1 MELWEALAAIVSGLT
16 KKLFGWGVAAVL
28 AASFSYFFY
37 VLLSH
42 QYRWEAI
49 APYTGN
55 LLSGWGTTIL
65 VSALSL
71 VASVLLAAVLTA
83 GQISEFAPARW
94 LTRIYVEIIRGT
106 PLLTQILVGYYMVAA
121 ALHVGNRLLVSV
133 VLLSA
138 FAAAYLAEIFRGGI
152 ESVPKSQWES
162 ARAIGLTGGQ
172 TYRYVVIPQ
181 AIRRVLPATAGQFAN
196 LIKDSSLLF
205 VISLPE
211 FTMQAKETNASTYAT
226 FESYLPLALGY
237 LALTLPISFLS
248 RKLERRFRY
257 EH

>member
-1 MELWEALAAIVSGLT
+1 MACGAAVIVNGLA
-16 KKLFGWGVAAVL
+16 KKLFGWGVAAFL
-28 AASFSYFFY
+28 AATFCFFFY
-37 VLLSH
+37 VLLRH
-42 QYRWEAI
+42 QYDWAAI
-49 APYTGN
+49 VPYAGN
-55 LLSGWGTTIL
+55 LLSGWGITIL

-71 VASVLLAAVLTA
+71 AVSVLMAAVLTA
-83 GQISEFAPARW
+83 GQISDFRPARW

-121 ALHVGNRLLVSV
+121 ALRVENRLLVSV

-152 ESVPKSQWES
+152 ESVPRSQWES

-172 TYRYVVIPQ
+172 TYRHVVIPQ

-211 FTMQAKETNASTYAT
+211 FTMQAKLTNASTYAA

-237 LALTLPISFLS
+237 LVLTLPISFLS
-248 RKLERRFRY
+248 RSLERRFRY